1 MKRKATA
8 KIYNT
13 YVCQR
18 TSILKYN
25 EFLPI
30 HNNKTTKIFK
40 NDKNL
45 NKHLTKEDYK

>member
-1 MKRKATA
+1 MKRKATE

-18 TSILKYN
+18 TGILKHN

-30 HNNKTTKIFK
+30 SNKKKITKILK
-40 NDKNL
+40 NGKNL
-45 NKHLTKEDYK
+45 NKHLTKED